1 MCTLLS
7 VLAIRHISMVNK
19 NKTDF
24 RASLKTDGSLLTILK
39 VKLGNPNQSHT
50 FNLLTILKVKLGNPN
65 RSHTFNP
72 SSSLI
77 KTKKE
82 HQ

>member
-1 MCTLLS
+1 
-7 VLAIRHISMVNK
+7 MVNK

-39 VKLGNPNQSHT
+39 VKLGNPN
-50 FNLLTILKVKLGNPN
+50 
-65 RSHTFNP
+65 RSHTFIP